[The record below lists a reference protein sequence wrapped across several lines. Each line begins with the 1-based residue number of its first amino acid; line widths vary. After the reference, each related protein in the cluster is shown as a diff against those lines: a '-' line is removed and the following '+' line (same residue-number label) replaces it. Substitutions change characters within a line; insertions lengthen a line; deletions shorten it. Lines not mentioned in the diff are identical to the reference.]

1 MPKDVQVES
10 YVVVGGKKTLNNLN
24 LIRRSTIIPTGCIG
38 RDTQARRDPDLHSH
52 YLTSA
57 QHDEPEIFA

>member
-24 LIRRSTIIPTGCIG
+24 LIRRSTIIPTGCIQ
-38 RDTQARRDPDLHSH
+38 DTQARRDPDPS
-52 YLTSA
+52 
-57 QHDEPEIFA
+57 